1 MKRFA
6 VLLPVTAGVLWGS
19 VGVFVRKMDAFGMDN
34 FTMMFIR
41 MFLGVLLMLAGLIV
55 VDRNLLKV
63 KLKDAGIILF
73 GALAGN
79 LGLSFFYN
87 EAIIKLSLSFA
98 AVLLSTFPVFV
109 MILAAIFFKERITK
123 RKVTCMLLAI
133 AGCVLVSGFLEA
145 GGNIIWSAAGL
156 AVGVLSAFCYGLYSI
171 ITKMIM
177 QRGYHSITITFYFMA
192 VIMAVMA
199 PFADFQVLGQF
210 VTEAPVANTSFLVL
224 HSALCAVIPY
234 VIYTMSFNYMD
245 SGKAAILAAIE
256 PAAAMVFGALFFS
269 EIPSLLSVVGMFVT
283 IAALSVLCL
292 PEKTK

>member
-133 AGCVLVSGFLEA
+133 AGCMLVSGFLEA

-199 PFADFQVLGQF
+199 PFADLQVLGQF
-210 VTEAPVANTSFLVL
+210 VAEAPVANTSFLVL

-283 IAALSVLCL
+283 ISALSVLCL

>member
-1 MKRFA
+1 M
-6 VLLPVTAGVLWGS
+6 LWGS

-199 PFADFQVLGQF
+199 PFADLQVLGQF
-210 VTEAPVANTSFLVL
+210 VAEAPAANTSFLVL

-283 IAALSVLCL
+283 ISALSVLCL

>member
-199 PFADFQVLGQF
+199 PFADLQVLGQF

-283 IAALSVLCL
+283 ISALSVLCL